1 MMYENALAEDQW
13 NNVQAGQALVAGKHI
28 FQAFSPEL
36 EATARG
42 AGL

>member
-28 FQAFSPEL
+28 FSGVQSG
-36 EATARG
+36 T
-42 AGL
+42 